1 MSELERSG
9 VKRARLGRG
18 LGSLLDTHAPNVD
31 DESIRPRTEE
41 SKSTSSVATPVISA
55 AQAQALSQ
63 ALSQTTPAPAP
74 AIPNASAVAL
84 PTIAIVDDESR
95 IWKMAIEKIS
105 PSSMQARKTFDS
117 TELKQLADSIR
128 EQGVLQPVVV
138 RKVGSSFELI
148 AGERRWRAAQIAGL
162 KEIPAIIRT
171 ANDKASLELGL
182 IENIQRAD
190 LNAIEEA
197 QAYQQLIEDYG
208 LSHQEVSI
216 RVGKDRSTITN
227 ATRILSLPQ
236 EIQHLIAK
244 GELSSGHAKV
254 LLGVSEVETQLDLA
268 KRVIQE
274 RMAVR
279 TLEKEVSRLMKPR
292 PAKEVEPKDKLNHA
306 LVKAAAER
314 LQKKLG
320 TRVAISYDGEKGEI
334 ALSFFSKDQLNELL
348 ERFEKL

>member
-18 LGSLLDTHAPNVD
+18 LGSLLDTHAPNVN
-31 DESIRPRTEE
+31 DEAIRPRGDEQKT
-41 SKSTSSVATPVISA
+41 V
-55 AQAQALSQ
+55 
-63 ALSQTTPAPAP
+63 
-74 AIPNASAVAL
+74 L
-84 PTIAIVDDESR
+84 PTNGPAFNSLAAAMPPVVGPPVAVLDDEAR

-105 PSSMQARKTFDS
+105 PSTMQARKTFDS
-117 TELKQLADSIR
+117 AELKQLADSIR

-138 RKVGSSFELI
+138 RKVGSGFELI

-162 KEIPAIIRT
+162 KEIPAIIKT
-171 ANDKASLELGL
+171 ATDKASLELGL

-197 QAYQQLIEDYG
+197 QAYQQLIEDFG

-216 RVGKDRSTITN
+216 RVGKDRSTVTN
-227 ATRILSLPQ
+227 STRILTLPQ

-244 GELSSGHAKV
+244 GELSAGHAKV
-254 LLGVSEVETQLDLA
+254 LLGVPLADTQLELA

-274 RMAVR
+274 RMPVR
-279 TLEKEVSRLMKPR
+279 TLEKEVTRLLKPR
-292 PAKEVEPKDKLNHA
+292 ATKENEPKDQLNHS